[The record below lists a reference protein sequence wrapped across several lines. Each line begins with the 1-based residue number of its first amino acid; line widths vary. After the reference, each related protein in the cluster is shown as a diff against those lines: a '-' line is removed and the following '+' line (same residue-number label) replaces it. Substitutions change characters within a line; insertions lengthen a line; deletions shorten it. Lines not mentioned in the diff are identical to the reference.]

1 MNDAVSTFSQR
12 DSPDHRGLEVRG
24 HGNRPALS
32 VDLHP
37 GVCGGNAGALHAAA
51 VPKLQ
56 HAHCRRVGVGFYV
69 LMISFLLNTWR
80 GALTWERGIY
90 IDLHILVLQVWRFLG
105 FIWHE
110 SRVPLKHLSGLT

>member
-24 HGNRPALS
+24 HGNRQALS

-37 GVCGGNAGALHAAA
+37 GVCGGNTGAFHAAA

-56 HAHCRRVGVGFYV
+56 HAHCRRVGVGVYV
-69 LMISFLLNTWR
+69 LMISFLLNTWL
-80 GALTWERGIY
+80 GALTWEHGI
-90 IDLHILVLQVWRFLG
+90 
-105 FIWHE
+105 
-110 SRVPLKHLSGLT
+110 

>member
-1 MNDAVSTFSQR
+1 MKRPCLFSLIRKKKHENHLEQASYQLEEVVLNDAASTFSQR

-69 LMISFLLNTWR
+69 LMISFFIKHMAWCSHMGTW
-80 GALTWERGIY
+80 
-90 IDLHILVLQVWRFLG
+90 HI
-105 FIWHE
+105 H
-110 SRVPLKHLSGLT
+110 